1 MTAPSNA
8 PAKLSRMGR
17 AAMIYAVEYGW
28 RVFPLHFTDDAGL
41 CSCGKADCGGP
52 GKHPRTPRGCL
63 DASTEPDVIRGW
75 WTRWPDA
82 NVGIA
87 TGRGLVVID
96 VDPRS
101 GGDDAMVDLRGRLG
115 ALPDTVEV
123 LTGGGGRHVYLA
135 TETEVRNSA
144 GVLGPGVDVRGEGG
158 YVVAPPS
165 THASGRTYAWE
176 ATSRPDEVEPAQVPQ
191 AWLDAMTAR
200 PKLRVIPGAK
210 GEPFPEGQRNASL
223 YKRACSMRAA
233 SFDQPAILAA
243 IMAENDARCV
253 PPLDPAEVKAIVA
266 SACKHPEGH
275 SAEVRAKVA
284 ARAAAADEGLP
295 APEPKNATG
304 DWEADLFRTPKGAIR
319 NTFANLCSILRNAD
333 EYGQRLRYNDMLIA
347 PTIDGRKLEEAELGL
362 MREAIERRY
371 GFSPGADALA
381 QALLAVAWERRYHP
395 VRDYLNGLEWDGVS
409 RIDTVAERILTA
421 DPSPINCTMV
431 RAWFVAA
438 VARAMDPGCKCD
450 TSLVLVGAQGARKST
465 FFSVLAGE
473 WFSDTA
479 VDIENKDA
487 MLQING
493 AWIYELGEIEH
504 VTGRAHAGRIK
515 AFISSAKDTFRA
527 PFHRTLSA
535 FPRSNVIVGSTNEDQ
550 FLNDPTGSRRFWC
563 VSIRGSIDI
572 DALVAERDQL
582 WAEAVAAYRDSEAWW
597 LSPEA
602 DAALRESSETFRVS
616 DPWEGP
622 IAKWLASQ
630 AALPPSEQRPIT
642 SERILAEVIG
652 KRVEDYDQRASNR
665 VAAVLK
671 QRGYWNKPERVD
683 GILKRVWRAGEKT
696 NE

>member
-1 MTAPSNA
+1 MTAPSGSA
-8 PAKLSRMGR
+8 LAKLSRMGR
-17 AAMIYAVEYGW
+17 AALHYASQFGW
-28 RVFPLHFTDDAGL
+28 RVFPLHYTDDAGL

-52 GKHPRTPRGCL
+52 GKHPRTPRGHL
-63 DASTEPDVIRGW
+63 EASTEPDVIRAW

-87 TGRGLVVID
+87 TGQGLVVID

-101 GGDDAMVDLRGRLG
+101 GGDDGMVDLRAKLG
-115 ALPDTVEV
+115 ALPDTVEA
-123 LTGGGGRHVYLA
+123 LTGGGGRHVYLS
-135 TETEVRNSA
+135 TTVEVRNSA
-144 GVLGPGVDVRGEGG
+144 GVLAPGVDVRGDGG

-165 THASGRTYAWE
+165 THASGRTYGWE
-176 ATSRPDEVEPAQVPQ
+176 VTSRPDEVELAPVPQ

-233 SFDQPAILAA
+233 SFDEPAILAA

-275 SAEVRAKVA
+275 SPEVKARIA

-295 APEPKNATG
+295 APEPKNTTG
-304 DWEADLFRTPKGAIR
+304 EWEADLYRTPKGAVR
-319 NTFANLCSILRNAD
+319 NTFANLCAILRNAE
-333 EYGQRLRYNDMLIA
+333 EYGARLRYNDMIIA
-347 PTIDGRKLEEAELGL
+347 PTLDGRKLEEAELGL

-371 GFSPGADALA
+371 GISPGADALA

-395 VRDYLNGLEWDGVS
+395 VRDYLNGAVWDGVP
-409 RIDTVAERILTA
+409 RLDTVAARILA
-421 DPSPINCTMV
+421 AEPSPINTTMV
-431 RAWFVAA
+431 RAWFVSA
-438 VARAMDPGCKCD
+438 VARAMEPGCKCD

-550 FLNDPTGSRRFWC
+550 FLNDPTGSRRFHC
-563 VSIRGSIDI
+563 VRVGARVDI
-572 DALVAERDQL
+572 EALKAERDQL
-582 WAEAVAAYRDSEAWW
+582 WAEAVAAYQDREAWW
-597 LSPEA
+597 LTAEA
-602 DAALRESSETFRVS
+602 EGALRDASDEFRVV
-616 DPWEGP
+616 DPWE
-622 IAKWLASQ
+622 ASIVRWIEDRNPVDI
-630 AALPPSEQRPIT
+630 LRPVT
-642 SERILAEVIG
+642 TQRILVDVLGLRLPDVGQREAMRVAAIMKRIG
-652 KRVEDYDQRASNR
+652 WANR
-665 VAAVLK
+665 VARIEGGKLA
-671 QRGYWNKPERVD
+671 
-683 GILKRVWRAGEKT
+683 RVWEAGA
-696 NE
+696 